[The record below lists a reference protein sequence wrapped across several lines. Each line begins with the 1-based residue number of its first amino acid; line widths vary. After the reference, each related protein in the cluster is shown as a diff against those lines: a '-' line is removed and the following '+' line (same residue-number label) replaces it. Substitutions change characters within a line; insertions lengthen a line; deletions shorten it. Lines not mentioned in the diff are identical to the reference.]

1 MDSISSA
8 TVANVSAAESGTV
21 QAVAAVSVMK
31 QAMRLQSDAT
41 LQLLASLPQVPQVPL
56 ATSGP
61 LGTQVNTFA

>member
-8 TVANVSAAESGTV
+8 TVANASAAESGTV

-41 LQLLASLPQVPQVPL
+41 LQLLDSLPQVPQVPL

-61 LGTQVNTFA
+61 LGTRVNTFA